1 MLICTVLTA
10 YLSGELTALPQA
22 GPPGWILG
30 KGGEGKRG
38 WEREKEGMECGR
50 RKMKEKGGEERA
62 KGKTGKNRGKK
73 EKKGREDRRGG
84 EKFCA
89 VMIFP

>member
-30 KGGEGKRG
+30 KGGEGERG
-38 WEREKEGMECGR
+38 VEREKEGMECGR
-50 RKMKEKGGEERA
+50 RKMKKKGGEEGA

-73 EKKGREDRRGG
+73 AKKGKG
-84 EKFCA
+84 E
-89 VMIFP
+89 